1 MDADPTTAKLTE
13 REKEALRGWFDRKT
27 AKEIALDLGISH
39 HAVEKRLKMA
49 RVKLAVGSSLE
60 AARILAQ
67 AEGYEQTVA
76 GSSDLHFALNP
87 RKSWRHQSIVFGG
100 VAMFLVTIS
109 ILILAPVYQ
118 SSSDDRGSAEIADIQ
133 IDGNPERLFDLLD
146 QDDSGFLENPESP
159 FVTVAFLDSDSTAA
173 SEGKAVLGDSNDAEQ
188 IAAFYSLADTDSDGR
203 ISFREYNIWSRERFA
218 ELGIEIASII
228 KVLPPPES

>member
-1 MDADPTTAKLTE
+1 MDSDPTTAKLTE
-13 REKEALRGWFDRKT
+13 REKDALRGWLDRKT
-27 AKEIALDLGISH
+27 AKEIAIDLGISH

-49 RVKLAVGSSLE
+49 RVKLGVGSSLE

-67 AEGYEQTVA
+67 AEGYGQTVA
-76 GSSDLHFALNP
+76 RTPDLPFALNP

-109 ILILAPVYQ
+109 LLILAPAHQ
-118 SSSDDRGSAEIADIQ
+118 SSPDDRGSAEIADIH

-159 FVTVAFLDSDSTAA
+159 FVTVAFLDSDSTAV
-173 SEGKAVLGDSNDAEQ
+173 SEGKAVLGDSNDPEQ
-188 IAAFYSLADTDSDGR
+188 LAKFYSLADTDSDGR
-203 ISFREYNIWSRERFA
+203 ISFREYHAWSRERLA
-218 ELGIEIASII
+218 ELGIEVASVV
-228 KVLPPPES
+228 KVLPTR